1 MLSASGDIYRSTP
14 FSSQNDDASSQQTNN
29 SETKPSTEP
38 ILPEPS
44 RNVSTPTR
52 GKKRSA
58 SKQSKDD
65 NPPPE
70 AVAMET
76 VTQNEEG
83 TGENKV
89 TWNMIEASGEQ
100 WRINSGGE
108 KEALEELLVGDA
120 SCFESDQV
128 RRMIFIF
135 F

>member
-1 MLSASGDIYRSTP
+1 
-14 FSSQNDDASSQQTNN
+14 
-29 SETKPSTEP
+29 
-38 ILPEPS
+38 
-44 RNVSTPTR
+44 
-52 GKKRSA
+52 
-58 SKQSKDD
+58 
-65 NPPPE
+65 
-70 AVAMET
+70 MET

-100 WRINSGGE
+100 WRITSGGE